1 MVSVSLCLSAFHNQN
16 QIRFMISNYFK
27 TALRHLRKG
36 RITSF
41 INLFGLSVGMTA
53 AIFIFI
59 WVQNE
64 ISVNRYQPNKATV
77 YRITSSIGVS
87 KDETWVWE
95 NSPMRLG
102 EFAKNEIPEIKALT
116 RLVLNSWGGP
126 VFKINDQLFTEKTSA
141 YVDSNWMN
149 IFEYEFV
156 AGNKAAFNSDPFSI
170 VLTESKAKKY
180 FGDVNPVGK
189 QMKADTLNYVVQG
202 VVKDNPA
209 NSSFQFDI
217 IMRNESR
224 LGNPQVQKNDQSWGN
239 FNYITFV
246 QLNGSNVS
254 GVVTGKLNAILDK
267 NRKNNNAKASLVPLG
282 DIYFE
287 ENLQSSSMPH
297 GNKTATIVFA
307 ILGILLLK
315 TACINY
321 INLTTARASLRAK
334 EIGVRKI
341 NGAGKMSLFVQF
353 LTESLATCLISILVS
368 IGLIKLLLPLFN
380 SITEKSFVNPFTSVQ
395 VWVLL
400 FAILVFTTLMNGIYP
415 ALLLSSFRPLN
426 VFRGVSVLKLNDG
439 FIRRGLVVFQF
450 ALTILMITGTI
461 VIYRQLNFIQN
472 SNPGYNISQIM
483 SLQIPW
489 RSFYN
494 SRNEARKNM
503 IQSMKNELQSQSS
516 IEAVSTGGAEI
527 MNVGNAS
534 SGNADWDGRDS
545 LYNPTFAVMQVDT
558 GFKRM
563 FQLQMVAGD
572 WFGTGKAD
580 EENYILNETAANTL
594 GIPKPVVGQRFS
606 WGGDTGRI
614 TGIVKDF
621 HYKSMHEKIG
631 PMVIMYNGGSDSY
644 LFLKTKPGNIPK
656 AIQSANAVWS
666 KFLTDQPFTYNFLDD
681 SFNKLYKSDLK
692 TSRLILIFSIIVVI
706 ISSLG
711 LFGLATF
718 SAEQRTKEI
727 GIRKVLGASVP
738 QIARL
743 LSKEFLLLVI
753 IAFVIAAPVAGWLM
767 NKWLEDF
774 AYRINLGAGIFIFAG
789 LISILIA
796 LLSVSVKAVQAA
808 MENPVKSLRSE

>member
-1 MVSVSLCLSAFHNQN
+1 MLG
-16 QIRFMISNYFK
+16 NYFK

-64 ISVNRYQPNKATV
+64 ISVNRYQPNGATV
-77 YRITSSIGVS
+77 YRITNSIGVS
-87 KDETWVWE
+87 KDENWVWE
-95 NSPMRLG
+95 TSPMQLG
-102 EFAKNEIPEIKALT
+102 ESAKKEIPEIKAVT

-126 VFKINDQLFTEKTSA
+126 VIKINDQLFAEKTSA

-149 IFEYEFV
+149 IFEYEFI
-156 AGNKAAFNSDPFSI
+156 AGNKVAFNGDPFSI

-180 FGDVNPVGK
+180 FGNVNPVGRSI
-189 QMKADTLNYVVQG
+189 KADTLNYVVQG
-202 VVKDNPA
+202 VIKDNPA

-217 IMRNESR
+217 ILRNESR
-224 LGNPQVQKNDQSWGN
+224 LGNPQIQKNDQSWGN

-246 QLNGSNVS
+246 QLIGSNVS
-254 GVVTGKLNAILDK
+254 ELVTGKLNAILDK

-307 ILGILLLK
+307 VLGILLLT

-341 NGAGKMSLFVQF
+341 NGAGKMALFVQF

-368 IGLIKLLLPLFN
+368 IGLIKILLPLFS
-380 SITEKSFVNPFTSVQ
+380 SITEKSFVNPFAGAQ
-395 VWVLL
+395 VWILL

-415 ALLLSSFRPLN
+415 ALLLSSFQPLN

-450 ALTILMITGTI
+450 ALTILMVTGTI
-461 VIYRQLNFIQN
+461 VIYRQLSFIQN

-483 SLQIPW
+483 SLQVPW
-489 RSFYN
+489 RASYS

-527 MNVGNAS
+527 LNVGNAS

-572 WFGTGKAD
+572 WFGPGKV
-580 EENYILNETAANTL
+580 EEGNYILNETAANTL
-594 GIPKPVVGQRFS
+594 GIPKPVVGQRFT

-614 TGIVKDF
+614 IGVVKDF

-631 PMVIMYNGGSDSY
+631 SMVIMNNGGSDSY
-644 LFLKTKPGNIPK
+644 LFLKTKPGNIPQ

-666 KFLTDQPFTYNFLDD
+666 KFLADQPFTYNFLDD

-692 TSRLILIFSIIVVI
+692 TSRLILIFSIIIVI

-727 GIRKVLGASVP
+727 GIRKVLGASVS

-753 IAFVIAAPVAGWLM
+753 IAFAIAAPVAGWLM

-774 AYRINLGAGIFIFAG
+774 AYRINLGAGIFVFAG

-796 LLSVSVKAVQAA
+796 LLSVSLKAVQAA